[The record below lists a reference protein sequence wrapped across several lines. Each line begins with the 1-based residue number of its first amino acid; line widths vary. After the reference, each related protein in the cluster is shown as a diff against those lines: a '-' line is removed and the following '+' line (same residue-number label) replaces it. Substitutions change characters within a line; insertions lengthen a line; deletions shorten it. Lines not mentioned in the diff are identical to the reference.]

1 MENKNLTF
9 SDKYQCVIEEARN
22 LVMPSLELSDKMMRQ
37 VAENSPQ
44 GLRERITQTV
54 EKPGKRLRSIL
65 LFLLSQSNGKT
76 KEKDLERTAKAASS
90 VEMLHLASLVHDDVI
105 DRSEFRR
112 GVSSLHYDF
121 GNKIAVLAGDY
132 MLAQSL
138 MFVINEEDRRI
149 PHSLANAASSLVA
162 GEILEVD
169 LAGNIN
175 ISFED
180 YIRVVEGKTASLLV
194 SCAQSGAILAGYSNE
209 IVEECRHLGLHFGIA
224 FQIIDDILDYGIGAE
239 ALGKNNFGDLQNGLI
254 TLPLLLYFQKNPKD
268 EMDVLV
274 KNAADPSAATLIV
287 EKLKN
292 ANCFEEAKTIAC
304 SHLSKATEV
313 LEKLPKNNINTLLK
327 DFFEAMTERRN

>member
-1 MENKNLTF
+1 LNFT
-9 SDKYQCVIEEARN
+9 DKYQSVIEEARS
-22 LVMPSLELSDKMMRQ
+22 LVKPSLELSDKMMRK
-37 VAENSPQ
+37 VAENSPK

-65 LFLLSQSNGKT
+65 LFLLAQSNGET
-76 KEKDLERTAKAASS
+76 TNLERMARAASS

-112 GVSSLHYDF
+112 GVSSLQHAF

-138 MFVINEEDRRI
+138 VFVINEEDRRI
-149 PHSLANAASSLVA
+149 PYSLANAASSLVA

-169 LAGNIN
+169 LSGNIN

-180 YIRVVEGKTASLLV
+180 YIRVIEGKTASLLI
-194 SCAQSGAILAGYSNE
+194 SCAQSGAILAGYNTE
-209 IVEECRHLGLHFGIA
+209 VVEECGNLGLNFGIA

-254 TLPLLLYFQKNPKD
+254 TLPLLLYFQKNPKE
-268 EMDVLV
+268 EMEMLV
-274 KNAADPSAATLIV
+274 KNATNPDTATLIV

-292 ANCFEEAKTIAC
+292 ANCFEEAKIIAC
-304 SHLSKATEV
+304 SHLFKAMEI
-313 LEKLPKNNINTLLK
+313 LEKLPKNHINTLLK
-327 DFFEAMTERRN
+327 NFFEAMAERRN